1 MVTIKEYVRLTTHFD
16 KFAVFITRSLPGGV
30 STQLL
35 KREYDD
41 KLQAQA
47 YRAGVRD
54 GINLARRNHA

>member
-16 KFAVFITRSLPGGV
+16 KFAVFITRSLPSGV